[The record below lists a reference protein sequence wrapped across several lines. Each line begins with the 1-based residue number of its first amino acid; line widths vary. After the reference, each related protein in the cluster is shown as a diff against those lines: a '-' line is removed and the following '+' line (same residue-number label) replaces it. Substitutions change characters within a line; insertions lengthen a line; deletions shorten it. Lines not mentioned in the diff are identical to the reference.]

1 MRYVPHRLF
10 FCLPVCLQNIP
21 ARILSQR
28 IVLFG
33 ALLSWRHFPGGHPPC
48 SRSFIFQGSMSP
60 DKNQFTEKRG
70 LLPYVQDAGK
80 THENRIFPRSRKCAI
95 MENKNRWQGG
105 ALMYTKLS
113 IPERLKDLRVVD
125 KHLTLEQLAEQ
136 TGLSKSALGKYEGDD
151 YKDISPFAI
160 ATLAEF
166 YGVSTDYL
174 MGLSENKTI
183 PNSDLQS
190 LHLSDEMIELLRS
203 GRINNRLLCELAT
216 HEGFPRLMTDITV
229 IVDRI
234 AGMRVSQM
242 NLELEAARQSV
253 MESYAPGDDDLY
265 MRTLEVAQIDGE
277 DYFNHIVHKDID
289 KIVKDIQTAHT
300 NDATTADERQETVAE
315 VRQKFEKLVQ
325 TGTSGEEAFIQVFC
339 DQMEIP
345 YEKLTSAE
353 FTAFLGILRKSK
365 KAKRTKSMRGKGSPI
380 PPNRNGRQKR

>member
-1 MRYVPHRLF
+1 
-10 FCLPVCLQNIP
+10 
-21 ARILSQR
+21 
-28 IVLFG
+28 
-33 ALLSWRHFPGGHPPC
+33 
-48 SRSFIFQGSMSP
+48 
-60 DKNQFTEKRG
+60 
-70 LLPYVQDAGK
+70 
-80 THENRIFPRSRKCAI
+80 
-95 MENKNRWQGG
+95 
-105 ALMYTKLS
+105 MYTKLS

-277 DYFNHIVHKDID
+277 DYFTHIVHKDID